1 MVERGQVSEGLLETC
16 LINYLY
22 SNLIK
27 VKRQTTMKSTK
38 FKGSK
43 GFVIHL
49 NRKAHVFQTW

>member
-1 MVERGQVSEGLLETC
+1 MVERGQVSEKLWETC
-16 LINYLY
+16 LINY